1 VRVLHLI
8 DHLGL
13 GGAQRMLVDLMEAR
27 GPDIDASVYSLRAR
41 AFPHLVSRLSACG
54 VRYGTLALSKR
65 NPLGFGALL
74 AVLRRERPDLLHAH
88 LEYSTTFGCAAALM
102 LGADRPV
109 IVAYILNDPARR
121 QAMLHRMGGW
131 VLAPRID
138 AHVAISATIAEA
150 IGVAYGGRA
159 RRVEVVPPGIDLSW
173 FADGALDRGRVAE
186 LRGDATRVVGTV
198 GRLAAQK
205 AIHVL
210 LDATPRL
217 LTDDPGT
224 RVLIVG
230 DGPLRD
236 ELERHARRLGVA
248 HAVSFA
254 GYLADVRPAYRAMDV
269 FVLPSRDEGFGI
281 VFQEA
286 MAMGVPVIG
295 TRVIGSVDA
304 VEHEVTGLLVEYG
317 DAAALAE
324 SILRVLGDAALAS
337 RLRIRAAQHA
347 REGFSREQVAS
358 NMESLYR
365 DLHRARRA
373 AGGNPR
379 GIERQ

>member
-1 VRVLHLI
+1 
-8 DHLGL
+8 
-13 GGAQRMLVDLMEAR
+13 MLVDLMEAR
-27 GPDIDASVYSLRAR
+27 APDIDASVYSLRAQ
-41 AFPHLVSRLSACG
+41 AFPHLVDRLSACG

-65 NPLGFGALL
+65 NVLGLSALL
-74 AVLRRERPDLLHAH
+74 ALLRRERPDVLHTH
-88 LEYSTTFGCAAALM
+88 LEYSTTFGGAAGLM
-102 LGADRPV
+102 LGAQRPV

-121 QAMLHRMGGW
+121 QALFHRLAGRI
-131 VLAPRID
+131 LAPHLD
-138 AHVAISATIAEA
+138 AHIAISATIAEA

-159 RRVEVVPPGIDLSW
+159 RRVEVIPPGIDLSW
-173 FADGALDRGRVAE
+173 FADGAIDAARAAQ
-186 LRGDATRVVGTV
+186 LRGGATRVVGTV

-217 LTDDPGT
+217 LAEDPGI

-230 DGPLRD
+230 DGPLHD
-236 ELERHARRLGVA
+236 ELQRHARRLDVA
-248 HAVSFA
+248 DAVIFT

-286 MAMGVPVIG
+286 MAMGIPVIG

-304 VEHEVTGLLVEYG
+304 VEDDVTGLLVEHG
-317 DAAALAE
+317 DAAALARC
-324 SILRVLGDAALAS
+324 ILRVLGDEALAA
-337 RLRIRAAQHA
+337 RLRRGAARHA
-347 REGFSREQVAS
+347 RERFSREQVAS
-358 NMESLYR
+358 RIESLYR

-373 AGGNPR
+373 RGDPLS